1 MRLQPKAFASREH
14 LGKAQPT
21 LQIRRGLFTGM
32 RSFPWRFNFDRR
44 GHWHHA
50 PGWHKIPPEQD
61 TIAEVLLERGYLTAL
76 IADTY
81 HMFKP
86 TMNFSRGFAHLDFVR
101 GQESDNWRSGDPRL
115 IEDQLRQHVR
125 EPINWQRH
133 AGIGQL
139 SCSINGI
146 GVPRTITGCAR
157 VYSQSACEWLN
168 DNHTIGSFLPMD
180 R

>member
-1 MRLQPKAFASREH
+1 MNIICICLDTFRADIIGQGKKYSHAPTPNLDAFAAESIRFAQAFGE
-14 LGKAQPT
+14 GQPT

-32 RSFPWRFNFDRR
+32 RSFPWRYNFDRR

-50 PGWHKIPPEQD
+50 SGWHKIPPEQD

-86 TMNFSRGFAHLDFVR
+86 TMNFSRGFAHLDFIR

-115 IEDQLRQHVR
+115 VQDQLRQHVR

-133 AGIGQL
+133 AGLVNYLLNQRH
-139 SCSINGI
+139 
-146 GVPRTITGCAR
+146 RTFR
-157 VYSQSACEWLN
+157 
-168 DNHTIGSFLPMD
+168 